1 MSDRTID
8 VNGHETFFETIKPPE
23 HFGQALSNIDEF
35 LARHMST
42 GKDVV
47 VVTSG
52 GSVTGTSR
60 AQNDQILGQFQRWNS
75 WSHKCRVTHRLA
87 GSHLSL

>member
-52 GSVTGTSR
+52 GTTVPLERKMIRFLDNFSAGTRGAIS
-60 AQNDQILGQFQRWNS
+60 AE
-75 WSHKCRVTHRLA
+75 
-87 GSHLSL
+87 